1 MIAITKVAHVMRRFS
16 LQKWGGTE
24 SVVFNLAREYTRE
37 GLESPVYC
45 TEMFS
50 KPGCERVEQVPV
62 HRFPYVFPWFFL
74 GKEAKAKLRLKGGS
88 PLSFSLFLALWREPG
103 LSLIHAHVQHRLGGV
118 ARTVAR
124 LRGIPYVVSIHGG
137 YLTLPAEQTEKMRD
151 PFRGKLEWGKLFGW
165 LLGARRV
172 LTDAD
177 AIICVGRDEHEI
189 MQKKY
194 PGKSY
199 YMPNG
204 VRTELF
210 RNATPE
216 PFRQKFGL
224 EPDEPFVL
232 CVSRIDYQKNQL
244 LLVRAFA
251 RFAAHQPKWKL
262 VLVGPVTV
270 EQYGAE
276 IREEIRKSGLESR
289 VLLIP
294 GFQPD
299 DPLLPSAYK
308 AASVFVLPTVH
319 EPFGIVILEAWAA
332 GTPVIATRIGGIP
345 GFTHDGRDILL
356 FEKNDESALVSH
368 LDRLATDEVLR
379 RELVAGATQEVSH
392 YDWIAIAQRMRDIYR
407 QAKERHAGGGKG

>member
-1 MIAITKVAHVMRRFS
+1 MTAVTKVAHVMRRFS

-24 SVVFNLAREYTRE
+24 SVVFNLARDYVRA
-37 GLESPVYC
+37 GIESPVFC
-45 TEMFS
+45 TEMLS
-50 KPGCERVEQVPV
+50 KPGCEWVEKVPV
-62 HRFPYVFPWFFL
+62 HRFPYVFPWLFL
-74 GKEAKAKLRLKGGS
+74 GEEAKAKLRLKGGS
-88 PLSFSLFLALWREPG
+88 PFSFSLFRALYREPG
-103 LSLIHAHVQHRLGGV
+103 LSLIHAHVQHRLGGI

-137 YLTLPAEQTEKMRD
+137 YLTLPQEQTEKMRD
-151 PFRGKLEWGKLFGW
+151 PFRGKLEWGKVFGF

-172 LTDAD
+172 LEDAD

-194 PGKSY
+194 PGKSH

-204 VRTELF
+204 VRTDLF
-210 RNATPE
+210 RHSTPE
-216 PFRQKFGL
+216 PFWKKYGL

-232 CVSRIDYQKNQL
+232 CVSRVDYQKNQL

-251 RFAAHQPKWKL
+251 RFAAANPRWKL

-270 EQYGAE
+270 EQYGFQIMDE
-276 IREEIRKSGLESR
+276 VRKAGLESR

-299 DPLLPSAYK
+299 DPLLPSVYK
-308 AASVFVLPTVH
+308 AASMFVLPTVH

-345 GFTHDGRDILL
+345 GFTHDGQDILL
-356 FEKNDESALVSH
+356 FEKNDEAALVSH
-368 LDRLATDEVLR
+368 METVANDGAR
-379 RELVAGATQEVSH
+379 RTTLIAGATREVSH
-392 YDWIAIAQRMRDIYR
+392 YDWTAIALRMRGIYE
-407 QAKERHAGGGKG
+407 QALERHARRMAG

>member
-1 MIAITKVAHVMRRFS
+1 MTAVTKVAHVMRRFS

-24 SVVFNLAREYTRE
+24 SVVFNLAREYTRS
-37 GLESPVYC
+37 GVESPVYC

-50 KPGCERVEQVPV
+50 KQGCEQVEQVPV
-62 HRFPYVFPWFFL
+62 HRFPYVFPWL
-74 GKEAKAKLRLKGGS
+74 GLSEEAKAKLRLKGGS
-88 PLSFSLFLALWREPG
+88 PVSFSLLRALYREPG
-103 LSLIHAHVQHRLGGV
+103 LSLIHAHVQHRLGGI

-124 LRGIPYVVSIHGG
+124 LRNIPYVVSIHGG
-137 YLTLPAEQTEKMRD
+137 YLTLPEEQTEKMRD
-151 PFRGKLEWGKLFGW
+151 PFRGKLEWGKVFGW

-172 LTDAD
+172 LDDAD
-177 AIICVGRDEHEI
+177 AIICVGRDEHDI

-194 PGKSY
+194 PGKSH

-204 VRTELF
+204 VRTEWF
-210 RNATPE
+210 RNAAPE
-216 PFRQKFGL
+216 PFRRNHGL
-224 EPDEPFVL
+224 ASDDPFIL

-244 LLVRAFA
+244 LLVQAFA
-251 RFAAHQPKWKL
+251 RFAAAHPRWKL

-270 EQYGAE
+270 EAYGAQ
-276 IREEIRKSGLESR
+276 IRDEVRKAGLESR

-308 AASVFVLPTVH
+308 AASMFVLPTVH

-345 GFTHDGRDILL
+345 GFTHDGQDILL
-356 FEKNDESALVSH
+356 FERNDENALVGH
-368 LDRLATDEVLR
+368 LEALSNDDTLRARLT
-379 RELVAGATQEVSH
+379 AGATREVSH
-392 YDWIAIAQRMRDIYR
+392 YDWTAIAQRMRAIYD
-407 QAKERHAGGGKG
+407 QALEHHSGRAKR